1 MNAFMDFLLIREM
14 KYFVVSQIKWF
25 KILLRS
31 FPLILKEMS
40 LLWDSWMDSDDLKV
54 PPRLPSV
61 TL

>member
-25 KILLRS
+25 KILLRI

-40 LLWDSWMDSDDLKV
+40 LLWDSWMDLDDLKV